1 MIQTA
6 VRLTPPSPKPS
17 LVYYYVVLVGLL
29 RLDPEMPVKLIRYTC
44 DRFHP

>member
-17 LVYYYVVLVGLL
+17 LVYYVVLVGLR
-29 RLDPEMPVKLIRYTC
+29 RLDPEMTAKLIRYTS